1 MTGLQRILDG
11 EGLEDVIAMMKK
23 DVDERRLEALLEGE
37 EDLDY

>member
-1 MTGLQRILDG
+1 MTGLQRVLDG
-11 EGLEDVIAMMKK
+11 EGLEDVISMMKK